1 MYQNKTVAVVIPALN
16 EAPSIVEVV
25 EGLKRLSNSDGQ
37 RLVDDIVVCD
47 NASTDDTAVLARYAG
62 ARVVYEDVRGYGAA
76 CQAALAAISQ
86 ADYVVFVDADLS
98 VDISQLYLLLAPLAI
113 DADLVIGSRSLGNS
127 QAGALTLP
135 QRIGTRLACQ
145 LIGYF
150 WRRPVTDLGPFRAI
164 TRSALCRLNMQDR
177 KFGWTVEMQVKAIQ
191 QGMNVVE
198 VPVTTFRRLGQSK
211 ISGTFK
217 GVVGAA
223 IGIFA
228 TIFML
233 RHAQSQA

>member
-1 MYQNKTVAVVIPALN
+1 MYQNKTVAVVIPAMN

-25 EGLKRLSNSDGQ
+25 EGVKRLSNSDGQ
-37 RLVDDIVVCD
+37 SLVDDIVVCD
-47 NASTDDTAVLARYAG
+47 NASTDDTAVLARQAG

-76 CQAALAAISQ
+76 CQAALAAISR

-98 VDISQLYLLLAPLAI
+98 VDISQLYLLLAPLAD
-113 DADLVIGSRSLGNS
+113 DADLVIGSRSLGSS

-135 QRIGTRLACQ
+135 QRIGTSLACR

-150 WRRPVTDLGPFRAI
+150 WRRPVSDLGPFRAI
-164 TRSALCRLNMQDR
+164 TRSALTRLNMQDR

-191 QGMNVVE
+191 QGMNIVE

-211 ISGTFK
+211 ISGTLK

-233 RHAQSQA
+233 RRAQSQA